1 MKTLILLPT
10 YNEVENLPKLIDAL
24 MTLPLDLQVMIID
37 DNSPDGTG
45 EVAEELKEKY
55 VGRILVEHRSGKNG
69 LGTAYI
75 MGFEKALAM
84 PEVEVIGQMDCD
96 FSHDPQVVPAL
107 IAALEDEDVDIATG
121 SRYVEGGG
129 VDEDWP
135 WFRKML
141 SAWGSFYSRM
151 ILRFP
156 MRDATGGF
164 RFYKRKVIET
174 LPLERIN
181 ASGYVFLVELHY
193 LTYLLGYKTKELP
206 IYFKDRQ
213 AGTSKMN
220 LKIQLEAALHIWKIL
235 FAYRDMR

>member
-10 YNEVENLPKLIDAL
+10 YNEVENLPRLIEAL
-24 MTLPLDLQVMIID
+24 MALPLDLHVLIID

-45 EVAEELKEKY
+45 EVADELRNSFPA
-55 VGRILVEHRSGKNG
+55 RIEVEHRSGKNG

-75 MGFEKALAM
+75 MGFKKALMTDAD
-84 PEVEVIGQMDCD
+84 VIGQMDCD
-96 FSHDPQVVPAL
+96 FSHNPERIPAL
-107 IAALEDEDVDIATG
+107 VAALEDDSVDIATG
-121 SRYVEGGG
+121 SRYVPGGG

-141 SAWGSFYSRM
+141 SAWGSFYSRT
-151 ILRFP
+151 ILGFP

-164 RFYKRKVIET
+164 RFYKRSVIEQ
-174 LPLERIN
+174 LPLDRIN

-193 LTYLLGYKTKELP
+193 LTFLMGFKTKELP

-213 AGTSKMN
+213 AGVSKMN

-235 FAYRDMR
+235 FSYRDMR